1 MPRQAFCCND
11 RPPKG
16 LALSMATI
24 AVLLGLGALLL
35 GYEWASLGAELLR
48 TPRWMVI
55 AVGVMFICGGVV
67 ITLMALPTHH
77 RRERSHQA

>member
-1 MPRQAFCCND
+1 
-11 RPPKG
+11 
-16 LALSMATI
+16 MATI